1 MHVTAILAAVLLTIS
16 AAPLCR
22 AASTPAPAT
31 AAEQKT
37 VVLKVEGMTCG
48 GCSSSVNKKLGATPG
63 VVSCKADHTA
73 GTATVT
79 YTAGKVAEADLVAAI
94 NKLGFKAAAPTA
106 P

>member
-1 MHVTAILAAVLLTIS
+1 MKMAAVMMAGVLALAHVS
-16 AAPLCR
+16 VAQAE
-22 AASTPAPAT
+22 STPAPAA

-94 NKLGFKAAAPTA
+94 NKLGFKAAAPAA